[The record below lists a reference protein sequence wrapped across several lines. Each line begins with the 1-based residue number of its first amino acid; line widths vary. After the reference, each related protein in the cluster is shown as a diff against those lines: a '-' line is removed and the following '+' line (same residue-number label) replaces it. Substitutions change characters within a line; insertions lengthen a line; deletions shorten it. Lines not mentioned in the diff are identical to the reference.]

1 MRYLNEFKEGDL
13 VVYASIDEKKGK
25 FYKFELG
32 KIKSINKTKKTAFVY
47 YHTGE
52 TAANTNLSDLIK
64 ITNQGLIKTNL
75 GGGSI

>member
-1 MRYLNEFKEGDL
+1 MKEFKEGDL
-13 VVYASIDEKKGK
+13 VVYAPIDDNGD

-32 KIKSINKTKKTAFVY
+32 KIKSINKSKKTAFVY

-52 TAANTNLSDLIK
+52 TAANTDLIR

-75 GGGSI
+75 GGDFN

>member
-1 MRYLNEFKEGDL
+1 MNEFKEGDL
-13 VVYASIDEKKGK
+13 VVYAPIDEKRGE

-52 TAANTNLSDLIK
+52 TATNTNLSDLIK

-75 GGGSI
+75 GGDSI

>member
-1 MRYLNEFKEGDL
+1 MKDFKVGEL
-13 VVYASIDEKKGK
+13 VVYAPIDNNGD

-32 KIKSINKTKKTAFVY
+32 KIKSINKSKKTAFVY

-52 TAANTNLSDLIK
+52 TAANTDLSDLIR

-75 GGGSI
+75 GGGLD

>member
-1 MRYLNEFKEGDL
+1 MKGFKVGEL
-13 VVYASIDEKKGK
+13 VVYAPIDNNGD

-32 KIKSINKTKKTAFVY
+32 KIKSINNSKKTAFVY

-52 TAANTNLSDLIK
+52 TAANTDLSDLIR

-75 GGGSI
+75 GGGLD

>member
-1 MRYLNEFKEGDL
+1 MKDFKVGEL
-13 VVYASIDEKKGK
+13 VVYAPIDNNGD

-32 KIKSINKTKKTAFVY
+32 KIKSINKSKKTAFVY

-52 TAANTNLSDLIK
+52 TAANTDLSDLIK

-75 GGGSI
+75 GGGLD

>member
-1 MRYLNEFKEGDL
+1 MKEFKEGDL
-13 VVYASIDEKKGK
+13 VVYAPIDNNGN

-32 KIKSINKTKKTAFVY
+32 KIKSINKKKKTAFVY

-52 TAANTNLSDLIK
+52 TAANTNLLDLIK

-75 GGGSI
+75 GGGLGCI